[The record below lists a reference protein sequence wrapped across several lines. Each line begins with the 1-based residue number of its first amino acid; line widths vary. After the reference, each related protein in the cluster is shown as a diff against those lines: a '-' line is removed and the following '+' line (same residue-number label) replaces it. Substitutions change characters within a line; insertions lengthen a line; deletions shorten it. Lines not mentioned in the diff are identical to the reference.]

1 MKGLLISR
9 IFFVKCITGKQI
21 RQDLAPWNI
30 TNPVISID
38 ITGLLVGI
46 SVLIDI
52 VMLIYNTYLA
62 DGVGVKIW
70 QKKHQKEA
78 LVFGGKDN
86 INEPIDD
93 AKQRYD
99 YIEMKMIISI
109 II

>member
-1 MKGLLISR
+1 MSN
-9 IFFVKCITGKQI
+9 VCSGKQI

-70 QKKHQKEA
+70 QKKHQKKKHGYNA
-78 LVFGGKDN
+78 DYKD
-86 INEPIDD
+86 IFWW
-93 AKQRYD
+93 
-99 YIEMKMIISI
+99 
-109 II
+109 